1 MMQEDIENKSAVLVM
16 RGAKITGRMLA
27 KAMAAALRQMQKK
40 RDSPGKQSFKQL
52 SKGGPLES
60 IPISDSNIKAFD
72 PIARK
77 YGVRYKLVRDASEEP
92 PKWLVFFRAKDA
104 DAMTAAFK
112 EFTHKTLARETD
124 KPSVRETMANFR
136 EIIKHAV
143 IDRTKHKERSGPEL

>member
-1 MMQEDIENKSAVLVM
+1 MMQEDVEHKSAVFVIK
-16 RGAKITGRMLA
+16 GAKITARMLA
-27 KAMAAALRQMQKK
+27 KAMSAAMRQMKK
-40 RDSPGKQSFKQL
+40 RRNAPGKQSFKQL
-52 SKGGPLES
+52 SKGGSLES
-60 IPISDSNIKAFD
+60 IPISDNNIKAFD

-77 YGVRYKLVRDASEEP
+77 YGVRYKLVRDNSEDP

-124 KPSVRETMANFR
+124 RPSVRETMAKFR